1 VKTTTLSRLCCPLCG
16 ASLAIEKVV
25 VPEPDGVRFGV
36 LSCSGCQAAFPV
48 LAGVVIFGAAA
59 ERLDIRSET
68 TEASVRQ
75 GARVGDLVEHLRSGR
90 AIEAFGSAL
99 VPSDH
104 DPDLLFR
111 GPTRRSNLHKPLDR
125 PLVPRRIQ
133 RPLNRYLGGRLFDF
147 SQRRL
152 AKLLF
157 QPPAMTATDVIDL
170 YYGHYSRSEMA
181 NYFKFRFGQPR
192 HLAALGMA
200 WLLKRRPGPLLDL
213 ACGAGHLTHFL
224 ATTEAGSEAQP
235 VIGVDR
241 DFFRLYLAQNFIC
254 PSADFVCAWADRPL
268 PFPDQVFDGAFCSD
282 AFHYFVDKAGS
293 LRELSRVTT
302 EDALLVISRA
312 ANRDLEPH
320 EGYELTPDGYDK
332 LCQKFQHVILGEN
345 ELLESYLKGQSPNLS
360 AARSA
365 EQLATEKWLSL
376 ALKKGS
382 GNLPGSTAFGEFPH
396 RAGELGLNPIYRVS
410 ALPDSSE
417 VELRFEFPSA
427 HYAREDAA
435 YTAYAPAEVRVSK
448 ELLRR
453 AREGLKSPAVDELVR
468 QLVLIGLPARYT
480 SLPVA

>member
-1 VKTTTLSRLCCPLCG
+1 
-16 ASLAIEKVV
+16 LAIERIV
-25 VPEPDGVRFGV
+25 VPEQDGVRFGV
-36 LSCSGCQAAFPV
+36 LTCTACQASFPV
-48 LAGVVIFGAAA
+48 LAGVVIFGAAG
-59 ERLDIRSET
+59 ERLDVRAET
-68 TEASVRQ
+68 NEASVRP
-75 GARVGDLVEHLRSGR
+75 GARLGDLVEHLRNGR
-90 AIEAFGSAL
+90 TLEAFASAL
-99 VPSDH
+99 VPSDN

-111 GPTRRSNLHKPLDR
+111 GPARRTSLHKPLDR

-133 RPLNRYLGGRLFDF
+133 RPLNRYLGGRLFEF

-152 AKLLF
+152 AKLLLER
-157 QPPAMTATDVIDL
+157 PDMTATDVIDL

-200 WLLKRRPGPLLDL
+200 WLLKRRSGALLDL

-224 ATTEAGSEAQP
+224 AAAAGGSEAQQ

-268 PFPDQVFDGAFCSD
+268 PFPDQAFAGAFCSD

-293 LRELSRVTT
+293 LRELSRVTA

-312 ANRDLEPH
+312 GNRDLEPH
-320 EGYELTPDGYDK
+320 EGYELSPSGYGT
-332 LCQKFQHVILGEN
+332 LCKKFRHVVLGEN
-345 ELLESYLKGQSPNLS
+345 ELLKSYLQGQSPDLG
-360 AARSA
+360 APRSA

-376 ALKKGS
+376 ALHKGDQP
-382 GNLPGSTAFGEFPH
+382 LPAKMGFGEFPH
-396 RAGELGLNPIYRVS
+396 RAGELGLNPIYQVHP
-410 ALPDSSE
+410 LPGGHE

-435 YTAYAPAEVRVSK
+435 YTDYAPRELRVST
-448 ELLRR
+448 ELLQN
-453 AREGLKSPAVDELVR
+453 AKAGLKSAAVDDLVR
-468 QLVLIGLPARYT
+468 QLVLIGLPAGYASPSGPSRPAT
-480 SLPVA
+480 